1 MSWEGNQDMRDGE
14 SLRAADAPGRFR
26 SAVALALAAA
36 VNLWVFSQGLALWD
50 RFPERMPV
58 HFGPGGRADGWAA
71 KSVLSVF
78 GPALLLTLLVVL
90 TAFALRCRPKWCN
103 FPGKDRMLALPPE
116 FQEHV
121 VAPIREG
128 TAWTVAGITAM
139 LAIIVRQGWSVAIDQ
154 RDGVIAAPL
163 GLLLVAVAI
172 LPTIAGVLAARARLR
187 ALEEVS

>member
-50 RFPERMPV
+50 RFPERIPV
-58 HFGPGGRADGWAA
+58 HFGPGGRADGWAP

-78 GPALLLTLLVVL
+78 GPALLLTVLMVVI
-90 TAFALRCRPKWCN
+90 AFVLRLDPKWCN
-103 FPGKDRMLALPPE
+103 FPGKDRMLMLPPDC
-116 FQEHV
+116 QEHV

-128 TAWTVAGITAM
+128 TAWTVAGVAAV
-139 LAIIVRQGWSVAIDQ
+139 LAIIVRQGWLVAIGQ
-154 RDGVIAAPL
+154 RDGVIAAPPA
-163 GLLLVAVAI
+163 LLLVA
-172 LPTIAGVLAARARLR
+172 LAAYPHHRWRPGR
-187 ALEEVS
+187 